1 MLHQYLKDLTR
12 EEIALLAALAGFIGV
27 VLGSF
32 VTALTAI
39 VAPWIARR
47 SEQKRQFRQMA
58 IQAGLDNWRH
68 QNELLIE
75 VLKAGGKGDYVIDAP
90 DDYIIHMLL
99 LMDIASDPKL
109 SPKEAT
115 DMIARKSR
123 KPSPENPDAHRHA

>member
-39 VAPWIARR
+39 VAPWLARR
-47 SEQKRQFRQMA
+47 SEQKRQLRQMA

-68 QNELLIE
+68 QNELAIGL
-75 VLKAGGKGDYVIDAP
+75 LKAGGRGDYSVDAP

-99 LMDIASDPKL
+99 LMDIASDSKL
-109 SPKEAT
+109 SVEDAT
-115 DMIARKSR
+115 ARIAKKGRK
-123 KPSPENPDAHRHA
+123 